1 MAHPDNNTLVDSG
14 MDILANSARS
24 DDGAS
29 DEEGEDRMRDLL
41 ASYYGLS
48 NDGPANETNQEM
60 RGSTVSSE
68 QRERE
73 VEGDHEIGRDK
84 QVLPTTTHY
93 SMDSQHFQS
102 TQYVRHLLKTSSLS
116 ALLRTDD
123 ELVYEVKSLDSD
135 MQMLVYEN
143 YNKFITATGQ

>member
-1 MAHPDNNTLVDSG
+1 

-73 VEGDHEIGRDK
+73 VEGDHEIGATSKFSNDH
-84 QVLPTTTHY
+84 T
-93 SMDSQHFQS
+93 
-102 TQYVRHLLKTSSLS
+102 LLHGFSAFSVHAIRAASPQDQFSLRPF
-116 ALLRTDD
+116 ADRRRTRLR
-123 ELVYEVKSLDSD
+123 
-135 MQMLVYEN
+135 
-143 YNKFITATGQ
+143 G

>member
-1 MAHPDNNTLVDSG
+1 

-123 ELVYEVKSLDSD
+123 ELAGLDMESIRAYAD
-135 MQMLVYEN
+135 PALRGR
-143 YNKFITATGQ
+143 AAGLGGHLLRLRR